1 MIVSKYRLVKAVGV
15 RSNGKE
21 LYEDL
26 NDEAVKDWVVD
37 VQQKNITLYL
47 EGAINMQILRGL
59 FSSFQ
64 PVKVLDNDEGNIIVF
79 FAKDRDAQSIK
90 NDLVSKAR
98 RDFNI

>member
-21 LYEDL
+21 LYGDISE
-26 NDEAVKDWVVD
+26 ESMRDWVVD
-37 VQQKNITLYL
+37 IQQKNITLFI
-47 EGAINMQILRGL
+47 EGTMNIQILRGL
-59 FSSFQ
+59 FSNFS
-64 PVKVLDNDEGNIIVF
+64 PVKILDNGEEDIIVF

-98 RDFNI
+98 RDFNL